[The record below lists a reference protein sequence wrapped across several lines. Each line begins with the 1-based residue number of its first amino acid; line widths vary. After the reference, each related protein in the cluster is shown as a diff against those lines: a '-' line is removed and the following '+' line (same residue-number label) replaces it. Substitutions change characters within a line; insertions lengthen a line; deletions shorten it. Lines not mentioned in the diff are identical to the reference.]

1 MKLLQRIADHARSV
15 RLPDGTRLFLRPL
28 RASDLALA
36 EQYFSRLSEQTR
48 YYRFMVQTP
57 ALTRETLGQL
67 VAALKDERAA
77 VIVASVAH
85 GSEDEVVGGAR
96 IVPASRPGSGEF
108 ALSVVDDWHGRGV
121 GSALLREIV
130 RRAGRLGYHRV
141 EGIVLTANTKML
153 KVAQQLK
160 FHCHADPHDPTIMN
174 VTRSIVG

>member
-1 MKLLQRIADHARSV
+1 MKLLQRIADHARSA

-28 RASDLALA
+28 RASDFALA

-57 ALTRETLGQL
+57 VLTAETLERL

-85 GSEDEVVGGAR
+85 DGEDEVVGGAR
-96 IVPASRPGSGEF
+96 IVPANRHGSCEF
-108 ALSVVDDWHGRGV
+108 ALSVVDDWQGRGV

-130 RRAGRLGYHRV
+130 RCAGRLGYHRI
-141 EGIVLTANTKML
+141 EGTVLTMNTTML

-160 FHCHADPHDPTIMN
+160 FHCHADPHDPGITN
-174 VTRSIVG
+174 VTRAIVG